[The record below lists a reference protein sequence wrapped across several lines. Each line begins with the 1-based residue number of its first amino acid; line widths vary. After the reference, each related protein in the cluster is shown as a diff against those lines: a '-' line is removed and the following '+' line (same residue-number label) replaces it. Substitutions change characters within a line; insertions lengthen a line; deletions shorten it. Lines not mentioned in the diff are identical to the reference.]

1 MSEAEH
7 QQFPSDWEAQSSLGT
22 ITLHDQEHLA
32 TSDRGIIM
40 LRRLLREQI
49 KLVQHGGDPIGVTFD
64 AKQAVKKVESG
75 NFFRPAEALA

>member
-1 MSEAEH
+1 
-7 QQFPSDWEAQSSLGT
+7 
-22 ITLHDQEHLA
+22 
-32 TSDRGIIM
+32 M